1 MASAEDHVRY
11 AFVGQVMDEAIK
23 VCTEDVAFGFL
34 FLAREVLKLEA
45 AQALPESYYAGATSR
60 ILAFVTMRHYIW
72 RWETTI
78 AQY

>member
-1 MASAEDHVRY
+1 
-11 AFVGQVMDEAIK
+11 
-23 VCTEDVAFGFL
+23 L

-78 AQY
+78 QY